1 MPTLT
6 STQLY
11 WLDRCATRVAIR
23 VINSRP
29 HVEYG
34 DRLARWFDIPVV
46 TIFNRT
52 REIADRLRECGETV
66 REAA

>member
-1 MPTLT
+1 MHTLT
-6 STQLY
+6 STQSY

-23 VINSRP
+23 VLNHRP

-46 TIFNRT
+46 TIFNRA
-52 REIADRLRECGETV
+52 REIAEGLRECGETV